1 MTTTAPLLKMLSFG
15 QSSHEDLINQLNYL
29 TVETRSFERNSQS
42 GSHSLPGK
50 EDDCFDLENRSAQ
63 PSGTSFQ

>member
-29 TVETRSFERNSQS
+29 TIENKILRSKLPERISLTTR
-42 GSHSLPGK
+42 
-50 EDDCFDLENRSAQ
+50 
-63 PSGTSFQ
+63 